1 VPGWAPQCCIPSTLS
16 WGSFGSSGALVRA
29 ERAWKGLDSTPT
41 LTHAL
46 TNTLTDQGWSGGSGP
61 GLFPVDVGVA

>member
-1 VPGWAPQCCIPSTLS
+1 VRGWVRLCCIRWMQS

-41 LTHAL
+41 LTNAL
-46 TNTLTDQGWSGGSGP
+46 TSTLTDHGWFGGSGP